1 MFVCDKIVLLF
12 SKRGDYVEKNNPSNN
27 ETEITK
33 IKEIVEEIAARQLV
47 IIKFIQNNHKITMKK
62 IDKLHEYN
70 EIDDMVNQVFE
81 TRISAIEETLQDIE
95 DKIA

>member
-1 MFVCDKIVLLF
+1 M
-12 SKRGDYVEKNNPSNN
+12 EKNIPLNN

-33 IKEIVEEIAARQLV
+33 IKAIVEEITARQLV

-62 IDKLHEYN
+62 IDKLQEYN

-81 TRISAIEETLQDIE
+81 TRIAAIEKNLQDIE
-95 DKIA
+95 NKIA

>member
-1 MFVCDKIVLLF
+1 M
-12 SKRGDYVEKNNPSNN
+12 EKNSPLNN

-33 IKEIVEEIAARQLV
+33 IKEIVEEIVARQAV

-62 IDKLHEYN
+62 IDKLNEYN

-81 TRISAIEETLQDIE
+81 ARISAIEETLQNLDS
-95 DKIA
+95 KIA